1 MKLHILVIAIIL
13 AIGLLISST
22 SLGDGGFIMTFLVS
36 FGLITIIALLVLV
49 SKASKQNKK

>member
-13 AIGLLISST
+13 AIGLLISAT